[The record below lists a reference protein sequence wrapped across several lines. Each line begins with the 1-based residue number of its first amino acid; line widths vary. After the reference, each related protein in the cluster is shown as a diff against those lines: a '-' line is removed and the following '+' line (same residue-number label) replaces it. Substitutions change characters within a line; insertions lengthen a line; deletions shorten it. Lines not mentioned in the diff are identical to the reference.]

1 MNMSEKDFC
10 TIMKQL
16 GIIEGVILAEDVGDA
31 SADAVLTST
40 EIIGD
45 ILWKA
50 RYGDDSQQIRE

>member
-1 MNMSEKDFC
+1 MNICEKEFSR
-10 TIMKQL
+10 IMKQL
-16 GIIEGVILAEDVGDA
+16 GIIEGVMLAEDVG
-31 SADAVLTST
+31 SSYSDAVLVAT